1 LDETRKRADPE
12 AGCRSLGAM
21 QEASTPKT
29 SFRAAAVVLA
39 LWGALGDG
47 FEGDRTSFFDQLAD
61 GPLGALDGV
70 LALACRG
77 CA

>member
-1 LDETRKRADPE
+1 M
-12 AGCRSLGAM
+12 G
-21 QEASTPKT
+21 
-29 SFRAAAVVLA
+29 V
-39 LWGALGDG
+39 LGDG

-70 LALACRG
+70 VVLACRG